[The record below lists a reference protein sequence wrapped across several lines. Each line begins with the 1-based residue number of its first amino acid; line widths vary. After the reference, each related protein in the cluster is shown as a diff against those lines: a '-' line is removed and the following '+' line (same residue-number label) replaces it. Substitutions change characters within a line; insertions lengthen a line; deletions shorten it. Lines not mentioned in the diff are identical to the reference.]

1 MCSGKDTFLK
11 CEKILKDYKSEQN
24 PLKMLKGLNE
34 CFFFESCKPQSSTL
48 SKDKL
53 HYKFFFKWFIYL
65 FRATG
70 YQGKL
75 LRKDYEFWHAM

>member
-34 CFFFESCKPQSSTL
+34 CFFLKVASLNLQLCRKINFTTNSFSNDLSTFSEQL
-48 SKDKL
+48 VIKEN
-53 HYKFFFKWFIYL
+53 F
-65 FRATG
+65 
-70 YQGKL
+70 
-75 LRKDYEFWHAM
+75 